1 VRLDHD
7 CAAGAAVVKGPTAIV
22 AEDETSQRQAL
33 VRLLYA
39 QWPDLLIV
47 AECEDGLSSLEALQL
62 HKPAIAFLDIRM
74 PGMNGL
80 QIAAQL
86 NGNVQVVF
94 TTAYSEH
101 AVQAFEQGA
110 VDYLLKPVAPER
122 LRVTLGRV
130 QERMKNGERG
140 DVGGAIATLRAGA
153 AGLSVRPMHW
163 ISASVGHTVRM
174 IALEEILFF
183 QSSEGYTR
191 VVSRQGEAIIRTALK
206 ELLAALHPDEFWQVH
221 RSVIVRVAAVRAM
234 HARGGER
241 FELELTG
248 TAERVPVSVAFK
260 GRFKGM

>member
-1 VRLDHD
+1 M
-7 CAAGAAVVKGPTAIV
+7 KGPTAIV
-22 AEDETSQRQAL
+22 AEDEASQRQAL
-33 VRLLYA
+33 VRLLHEE
-39 QWPDLLIV
+39 WPDLVIL
-47 AECEDGLSSLEALQL
+47 AECEDGLASLEALQM

-86 NGNVQVVF
+86 NGDIQVVF

-101 AVQAFEQGA
+101 AVQAFERGA
-110 VDYLLKPVAPER
+110 VDYLLKPVSPER
-122 LRVTLGRV
+122 LRMTLKRV
-130 QERMKNGERG
+130 QERIKSGGRG
-140 DVGGAIATLRAGA
+140 DVGGAMTTLRARAEGVPA
-153 AGLSVRPMHW
+153 RPMHW
-163 ISASVGHTVRM
+163 ISVSIGNTVRM

-183 QSSEGYTR
+183 QSSERYTR

-206 ELLAALHPDEFWQVH
+206 ELLAALDPDVFWQVH

-234 HARGGER
+234 HGLGGER

>member
-1 VRLDHD
+1 MKR
-7 CAAGAAVVKGPTAIV
+7 PTAII
-22 AEDETSQRQAL
+22 AEDEASQRQAL
-33 VRLLYA
+33 VRLLQA
-39 QWPDLLIV
+39 QWPELVIL

-62 HKPAIAFLDIRM
+62 HKPAVAFLDIRM
-74 PGMNGL
+74 PGMTGL

-86 NGNVQVVF
+86 ERDLQVVF
-94 TTAYSEH
+94 TTAYSDH

-110 VDYLLKPVAPER
+110 VDYLLKPISAER
-122 LRVTLGRV
+122 LRMTLARV
-130 QERMKNGERG
+130 QERISSGRRG
-140 DVGGAIATLRAGA
+140 DVGAAMSAWRGRADGAP
-153 AGLSVRPMHW
+153 SRPMHW
-163 ISASVGHTVRM
+163 ISVSIGNTVRM

-183 QSSEGYTR
+183 QSSERYTR

-206 ELLAALHPDEFWQVH
+206 DLLAGLDPDVFWQVH

-241 FELELTG
+241 FELELLG

>member
-1 VRLDHD
+1 M
-7 CAAGAAVVKGPTAIV
+7 KGPTAIV

-33 VRLLYA
+33 VRLLHE
-39 QWPDLLIV
+39 QWPELGIV
-47 AECEDGLSSLEALQL
+47 AECEDGLSSLEALQMY
-62 HKPAIAFLDIRM
+62 KPAIAFLDIRM
-74 PGMNGL
+74 PGVNGL
-80 QIAAQL
+80 QIAAQ
-86 NGNVQVVF
+86 VHRDIQVVF

-122 LRVTLGRV
+122 LRMTLARV
-130 QERMKNGERG
+130 QERIKSGGRG
-140 DVGGAIATLRAGA
+140 DVGGAIASLRTHAEVA
-153 AGLSVRPMHW
+153 PVRPMHW
-163 ISASVGHTVRM
+163 ISATTGNTVRM
-174 IALEEILFF
+174 IPLEEILFF
-183 QSSEGYTR
+183 QSSERYTR

-206 ELLAALHPDEFWQVH
+206 ELLAALDPDVFWQVH
-221 RSVIVRVAAVRAM
+221 RSVIVRVAVVRAM